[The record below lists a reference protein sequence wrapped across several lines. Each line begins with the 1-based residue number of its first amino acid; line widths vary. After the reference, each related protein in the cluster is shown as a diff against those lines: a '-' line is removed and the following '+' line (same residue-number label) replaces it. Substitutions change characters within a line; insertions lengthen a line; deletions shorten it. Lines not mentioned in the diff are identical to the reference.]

1 MDTRT
6 LASLALGI
14 AFVLPVDAHHAP
26 GHRSAGGA
34 EAIRISFS
42 DRPLVTQDGA
52 QVRFFSDLV
61 KDKVVLINFVF
72 TECVDTCP
80 MQTAKVAAVQ
90 SLLGGLMGNPVHL
103 LSISAD
109 PERDRPHVLREY
121 SRRFDARPGWTFLTG
136 EKTDIDAVT
145 RRLAHAAPAREAHTS
160 LFFLGNA
167 RTGRWLAVDPV
178 ATPLELAERL
188 RDLAAESS

>member
-6 LASLALGI
+6 LAALALGI
-14 AFVLPVDAHHAP
+14 AFVLPVGAHHAS
-26 GHRSAGGA
+26 GHGNASST

-42 DRPLVTQDGA
+42 DRPLVTQDGVR
-52 QVRFFSDLV
+52 VRFFTDLV

-90 SLLGGLMGNPVHL
+90 SLLGGMVGNPIHL

-109 PERDRPHVLREY
+109 PERDRPDVLQDY
-121 SRRFDARPGWTFLTG
+121 ARRFDARQGWTFLTG
-136 EKTDIDAVT
+136 DKKDIDAVT

-167 RTGRWLAVDPV
+167 RTGRWVAVDPV

-188 RDLAAESS
+188 NDLAAESS